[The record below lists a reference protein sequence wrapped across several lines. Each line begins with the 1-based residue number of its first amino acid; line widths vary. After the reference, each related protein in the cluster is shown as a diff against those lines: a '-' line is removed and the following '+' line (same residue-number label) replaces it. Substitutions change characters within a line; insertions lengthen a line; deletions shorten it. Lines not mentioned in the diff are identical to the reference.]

1 MGDGGLPLI
10 SLALTISL
18 YTAAE
23 IFSKLP
29 NALIDRRYCRWWKVG
44 VA

>member
-18 YTAAE
+18 DTAAE

-29 NALIDRRYCRWWKVG
+29 NVLIDRRSGTWWKV
-44 VA
+44 